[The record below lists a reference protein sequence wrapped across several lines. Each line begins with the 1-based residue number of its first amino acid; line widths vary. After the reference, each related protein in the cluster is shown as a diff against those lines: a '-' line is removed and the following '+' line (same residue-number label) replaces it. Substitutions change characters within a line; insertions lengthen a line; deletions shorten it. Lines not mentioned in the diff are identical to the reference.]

1 MLRLLRSEVYRL
13 VRRWMPWVLL
23 FLIVLLAF
31 VAYELIWVTSNAQL
45 ALLRSGTAPVTP
57 NAPPVDLQIKSIED
71 AIQQLRPSRLTS
83 IGVGL
88 VIAVGTIVLI
98 VFSASHMGTEWA
110 WGTMRTLLAAGAG
123 RMQFLATKYLTL
135 VGFAI
140 VYIVVGLIAV
150 TAASFVVSSQAGLD
164 TSGFDA
170 QLLASAATR
179 AVFGFF
185 PYMALASLIA
195 LWFRSAGGGIAA
207 GLVISFTESLVTSIL
222 VQFNKDFVTV
232 ANFGIS
238 RNVQS
243 ISRTGAGPT
252 VRGGPDPSGLLT
264 LPDQTQAAIV
274 IAAWILLF
282 VALAVWRL
290 RSRDITLS

>member
-13 VRRWMPWVLL
+13 VRRWMPWILL

-31 VAYELIWVTSNAQL
+31 VAYELIWFTTNAQL
-45 ALLRSGTAPVTP
+45 ALLRSGTAPSTP
-57 NAPPVDLQIKSIED
+57 NGPPPAQQIAALED
-71 AIQQLRPSRLTS
+71 AIQQLRPSRLSS

-88 VIAVGTIVLI
+88 VTGLGTIVLI

-123 RMQFLATKYLTL
+123 RMKFLATKYLTL

-140 VYIVVGLIAV
+140 VFVIAGLIAV
-150 TAASFVVSSQAGLD
+150 TGASFIVSSQAGLD

-179 AVFGFF
+179 AVYGFF

-207 GLVISFTESLVTSIL
+207 GLVINFTESIVTQLL

-238 RNVQS
+238 RNVAS
-243 ISRTGAGPT
+243 ISRTGAA
-252 VRGGPDPSGLLT
+252 VRTGPDPTGLST
-264 LPDQTQAAIV
+264 LPDQGQAVLV
-274 IAAWILLF
+274 IAAWTLLF
-282 VALAVWRL
+282 VGLAVWRL

>member
-1 MLRLLRSEVYRL
+1 MLRLLRSEVFRL

-31 VAYELIWVTSNAQL
+31 VAYELIYYTSNAQL
-45 ALLRSGTAPVTP
+45 ALLRSGNAPVTP
-57 NAPPVDLQIKSIED
+57 NAPPPAQQIAALEE
-71 AIQQLRPSRLTS
+71 ALQQLRPSRVGS

-88 VIAVGTIVLI
+88 VTGLGAIVLI
-98 VFSASHMGTEWA
+98 VFAASHMGTEWA

-135 VGFAI
+135 VGFAT
-140 VYIVVGLIAV
+140 VFMTVGLIAV
-150 TAASFVVSSQAGLD
+150 TLASFIVSSQAGLD
-164 TSGFDA
+164 TSGFDPE
-170 QLLASAATR
+170 LLASAAAR
-179 AVFGFF
+179 SVYGFF

-207 GLVISFTESLVTSIL
+207 GLVINFTESIVTQLL

-238 RNVQS
+238 RNVSS
-243 ISRTGAGPT
+243 ISRTGAA
-252 VRGGPDPSGLLT
+252 VRTGPDPTGLAT
-264 LPDQTQAAIV
+264 LPDQGQAVLV
-274 IAAWILLF
+274 IAAWTLLF
-282 VALAVWRL
+282 FGLAVWRL